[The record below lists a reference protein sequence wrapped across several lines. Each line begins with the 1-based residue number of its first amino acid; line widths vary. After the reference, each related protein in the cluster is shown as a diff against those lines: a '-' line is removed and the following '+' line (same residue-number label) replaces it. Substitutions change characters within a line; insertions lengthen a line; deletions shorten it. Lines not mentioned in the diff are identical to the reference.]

1 MQMIDVWYISF
12 LGASAIGVVPFDF
25 CLKALPRFI
34 REVAHP
40 LASSTPSTVCCD
52 APRAPPET
60 SDPMPSFSPAR
71 AGPEG
76 QAGFRTRAY
85 ARCGGGVIERRCSSA
100 HQHSAPPDSALPC
113 PRATVRAQLACVR
126 PAARVL
132 WARQERH
139 S

>member
-1 MQMIDVWYISF
+1 MAVLWFAPGQSFVVGGLFVMQMIDVWYISF

-40 LASSTPSTVCCD
+40 LASTPSTVCCD

-100 HQHSAPPDSALPC
+100 HQHSAPPDSALQC
-113 PRATVRAQLACVR
+113 PPQRAR
-126 PAARVL
+126 
-132 WARQERH
+132 
-139 S
+139 